1 MGLFM
6 DKPQKE
12 LPFWEICRRLL
23 HVDSFN
29 ECKVEQFCDDGE
41 GELNRYNVY
50 KITVDGM
57 HYVLKKSDVRE
68 RNIYQDF
75 LEGNDFKVPRFYGS
89 VETEGSLWI
98 LIEYIEGNDLRDF
111 TEDDA
116 YACADSITSIMN
128 AYWQKDEREF
138 QEKKQDDRFERY
150 WARIQKRARC
160 LAGEPELAQAY
171 DVFLERQ
178 KTCPRTLCNGDFL
191 QFNAISHEGSVYVID
206 WAFAGIMPY
215 SLDIARMIAHGTEER
230 TTFPFYMTDAQR
242 NLYVEEVYKKL
253 REKPDWERYL
263 EDIRL
268 SLLNEYVEFI
278 EYDLNHPEEER
289 DKVFAYYYSH
299 AKMLAVGISRMDGGK
314 RGKDGIQ
321 AMY

>member
-1 MGLFM
+1 MN
-6 DKPQKE
+6 
-12 LPFWEICRRLL
+12 
-23 HVDSFN
+23 VS
-29 ECKVEQFCDDGE
+29 KVEQFCDDGE

-50 KITVDGM
+50 KIT
-57 HYVLKKSDVRE
+57 
-68 RNIYQDF
+68 
-75 LEGNDFKVPRFYGS
+75 
-89 VETEGSLWI
+89 
-98 LIEYIEGNDLRDF
+98 
-111 TEDDA
+111 
-116 YACADSITSIMN
+116 ADSITSIMN

-138 QEKKQDDRFERY
+138 QEKKHDDRFERY
-150 WARIQKRARC
+150 WARIQKRAQC

-171 DVFLERQ
+171 DV
-178 KTCPRTLCNGDFL
+178 FL

-242 NLYVEEVYKKL
+242 KLYVEKVYKKL
-253 REKPDWERYL
+253 KEKPDWERYL

-278 EYDLNHPEEER
+278 EYELHHPEEER

-299 AKMLAVGISRMDGGK
+299 AKMLAVGISRMNGGK

-321 AMY
+321 TMY